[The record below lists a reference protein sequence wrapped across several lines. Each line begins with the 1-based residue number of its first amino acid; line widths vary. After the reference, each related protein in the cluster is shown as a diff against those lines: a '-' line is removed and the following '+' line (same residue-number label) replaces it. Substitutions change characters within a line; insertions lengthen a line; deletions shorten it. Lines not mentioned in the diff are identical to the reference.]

1 MSRQRSRSRG
11 PPAGRVPPNSGYTVR
26 FTGRV
31 RSSRRL
37 RGVHLEF
44 DNSAVEEQTTATRC
58 VSLVARGADD
68 SDDTELSSSDQ
79 GSAPSDTPV
88 RRRSLR
94 WRRGSLRGTTPAV
107 PASLEPEREPPGTP
121 TPPAAS
127 PTFGGPPP
135 PTPSGP
141 PDFSR
146 LAAAFLWRSAFRG
159 SPQPPPTPSASGPA
173 DGTSDVREEAL
184 AGSAALL
191 QMQQSNV
198 AQATLLVDRIRAM
211 RSSAEPKPTASGS
224 SAELLPVPAA
234 EGNSAT
240 ADGSPQEMM
249 SADFAGHDT
258 QIMVPTI
265 SYTQALGLGVA
276 QDDTVLCHAEVA
288 QDDTVLCD
296 RHVVHGES
304 TSLPADETLSLGPSS
319 TSDVWQEGLG
329 MPPLSTTVATTTTTT
344 TTTTS
349 QLPQETM
356 VNVID
361 ADDFETQG
369 PEGDNAI

>member
-1 MSRQRSRSRG
+1 
-11 PPAGRVPPNSGYTVR
+11 
-26 FTGRV
+26 
-31 RSSRRL
+31 
-37 RGVHLEF
+37 
-44 DNSAVEEQTTATRC
+44 
-58 VSLVARGADD
+58 
-68 SDDTELSSSDQ
+68 
-79 GSAPSDTPV
+79 
-88 RRRSLR
+88 
-94 WRRGSLRGTTPAV
+94 
-107 PASLEPEREPPGTP
+107 
-121 TPPAAS
+121 
-127 PTFGGPPP
+127 
-135 PTPSGP
+135 
-141 PDFSR
+141 
-146 LAAAFLWRSAFRG
+146 
-159 SPQPPPTPSASGPA
+159 
-173 DGTSDVREEAL
+173 
-184 AGSAALL
+184 
-191 QMQQSNV
+191 
-198 AQATLLVDRIRAM
+198 M

-344 TTTTS
+344 TTTTTS